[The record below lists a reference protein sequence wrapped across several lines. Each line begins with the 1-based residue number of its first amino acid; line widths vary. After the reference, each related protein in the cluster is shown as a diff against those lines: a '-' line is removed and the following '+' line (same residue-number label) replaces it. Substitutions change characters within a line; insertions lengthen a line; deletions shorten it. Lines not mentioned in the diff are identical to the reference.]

1 MLNALFGADGLIPFM
16 LSILLMIAG
25 IMLHIKRFHDRDK
38 SGWWVLILFVPI
50 LGFFW
55 AIIDLGILEGSS
67 GPNRFGSDPQV

>member
-1 MLNALFGADGLIPFM
+1 M